1 MKNDEFLDTAQQPF
15 LSAIAPTYCNIA
27 TTCCNIVQHDVS
39 LDPQHRTDRPDWYC
53 TSALCKPTV

>member
-27 TTCCNIVQHDVS
+27 TTCCNIVQHDADARFAS
-39 LDPQHRTDRPDWYC
+39 PTD
-53 TSALCKPTV
+53 KTVLYA